1 VRSKI
6 CRNTLTAGLA
16 AIAVSLVLALPAA
29 ASTRSQIIQD
39 CSTQG
44 RLARDYS
51 LGDLQAALHSLTA
64 STSEYSSCVDVLN
77 RAIAAKVASQNAA
90 PATAGSGGSFLPT
103 PVIVVLIVL
112 LMAAGGFGVQ
122 AIRRRR

>member
-6 CRNTLTAGLA
+6 CRNTLTAGLT

-29 ASTRSQIIQD
+29 ASTQSQIIQD

-44 RLARDYS
+44 RLTRDYS
-51 LGDLQAALHSLTA
+51 LGDLQAALHHLTA
-64 STSEYSSCVDVLN
+64 STTEYSSCADVLN
-77 RAIAAKVASQNAA
+77 RAIAAKIASQTAA
-90 PATAGSGGSFLPT
+90 PATAGSGGSFLPA
-103 PVIVVLIVL
+103 PVLVILVVLL
-112 LMAAGGFGVQ
+112 LAAGGFGVQ

>member
-29 ASTRSQIIQD
+29 ASTQSQIIQD
-39 CSTQG
+39 CPSG
-44 RLARDYS
+44 KLSRDYS
-51 LGDLQAALHSLTA
+51 LHDLQAALRSLTTA
-64 STSEYSSCVDVLN
+64 TTEYTACVDVLN
-77 RAIAAKVASQNAA
+77 RAITAKIASQTAA

-103 PVIVVLIVL
+103 PVLVVLVVL
-112 LMAAGGFGVQ
+112 VLAAAGFGVQ